1 LRNLWYKIVRLYV
14 KLGLLSYFKKIN
26 VYGLENIPKDQP
38 ILFVSNHR
46 NGLIDPIL
54 IGVTSQRIHVY
65 LTRASAFKNSIS
77 NFLLRSINMLP
88 VYRVRDG
95 LDSIQKN
102 HKIFDQCYDYFH
114 QKGTVQIFPE
124 GNHGLPRRL
133 RYLSKGFTRIAF
145 GYIDKYKA
153 DDLLII
159 PVGMNYQK
167 MQVKGSKV
175 AIYYGAPIHVIDFYN
190 PKNEKEAIDSLKEK
204 VSDEIK
210 KISTHIEDLENHE
223 KIEKVL
229 ISKGIDFL
237 DPVKANEVLLK
248 TTDWEEPITIAK
260 QRTSIYQILLKIVF
274 TINTLLPILY
284 WNSVKNKIKDPVLI
298 PTFRFGLALG
308 VFPIY
313 YFLQS
318 LFVGLLSNIYWGI
331 AYFIASVLLVLLYK
345 NSIHTDS
352 LTTIPS

>member
-1 LRNLWYKIVRLYV
+1 LRDLWYKIVRLYV
-14 KLGLLSYFKKIN
+14 KLGLLFYFKKIH
-26 VYGLENIPKDQP
+26 VYGVDNIPKDQP

-54 IGVTSQRIHVY
+54 IGVTSQRIHIY
-65 LTRASAFKNSIS
+65 LTRASAFKNSIANS
-77 NFLLRSINMLP
+77 LLRSINMLP

-95 LDSIQKN
+95 LDSINKN
-102 HKIFDQCYDYFH
+102 HKIFNNCFDYFH
-114 QKGTVQIFPE
+114 KKGTVQIFPE

-133 RYLSKGFTRIAF
+133 RRLSKGFTRIAF

-167 MQVKGSKV
+167 MQEKGSMV
-175 AIYYGAPIHVIDFYN
+175 SIYYGKPIQVIDFYN
-190 PKNEKEAIDSLKEK
+190 PSNEKQAIDSLKEK
-204 VSDEIK
+204 VSTEIK

-237 DPVKANEVLLK
+237 DPFKANETIKK
-248 TTDWEEPITIAK
+248 TTNWNEPVSLAK
-260 QRTSIYQILLKIVF
+260 QKTSVYQTLLKIAF

-298 PTFRFGLALG
+298 PTFRFGLGLG
-308 VFPIY
+308 IFPLY

-318 LFVGLLSNIYWGI
+318 LLVGLLSGFYWGI
-331 AYFIASVLLVLLYK
+331 TYLIVSVLLVFLYK
-345 NSIHTDS
+345 NSIQTDS
-352 LTTIPS
+352 FTTIPS